1 MNLSTAMLPAPAIAA
16 ALLLVIASASAQ
28 KLIVPPATTDKA
40 ASATA
45 SVEDVRPVGPPITLG
60 ASGGT
65 LLHLPGQAKTVFVA
79 DPDIADV
86 QVQSPDFIYIAA
98 KKPGITVLYAADAAG
113 TVLLNRPVQVQ
124 FETPTIIRG
133 ATAGPGG
140 QPAPGPI
147 VLTIPLQQV
156 APAPR

>member
-1 MNLSTAMLPAPAIAA
+1 MNLSTALLFPAA
-16 ALLLVIASASAQ
+16 AAVLLLVCGSAAAQ
-28 KLIVPPATTDKA
+28 KLIVPAAETNGAAGPPTAT
-40 ASATA
+40 
-45 SVEDVRPVGPPITLG
+45 VEDLRPNGAPIVLG

-65 LLHLPGQAKTVFVA
+65 LLHLPGEARTVFVA

-86 QVQSPDFIYIAA
+86 QVQSPEFIYLAA
-98 KKPGITVLYAADAAG
+98 KKPGITVLYAADKTG
-113 TVLLNRPVQVQ
+113 KVLLNRAVQVQ

-147 VLTIPLQQV
+147 VLTIPLQPV
-156 APAPR
+156 AQPAR